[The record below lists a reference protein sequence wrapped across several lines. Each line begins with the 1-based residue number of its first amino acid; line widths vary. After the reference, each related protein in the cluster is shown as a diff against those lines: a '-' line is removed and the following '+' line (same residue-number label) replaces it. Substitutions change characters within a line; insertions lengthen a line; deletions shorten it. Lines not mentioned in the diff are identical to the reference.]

1 MRSEL
6 YFSLQIYHRSQEPPF
21 AGSNLRVSIKQFMET
36 TDIIDSAEVPI
47 NKELSLL
54 KYCLLRAIE
63 DKRLE
68 MIEHG
73 LEHGLNDDNTVR
85 LSQELDQLL
94 NKLDNLV

>member
-1 MRSEL
+1 MK
-6 YFSLQIYHRSQEPPF
+6 H
-21 AGSNLRVSIKQFMET
+21 
-36 TDIIDSAEVPI
+36 
-47 NKELSLL
+47 
-54 KYCLLRAIE
+54 CLLRAIE

-73 LEHGLNDDNTVR
+73 LEHGLTDDNTVR